1 MERINTK
8 LLCEQYNSALKQNQ
22 GKKFTS
28 SEIKKVLKSFGISGS
43 MIKRIIANEKL
54 LISFKYERGV
64 GKGNFRG
71 YSFPEKPRYIEWFQN
86 WLYPPKKNIAVADT
100 PVKISEQQAW
110 ETLIQ
115 AGIIKTKFNLNTLK
129 TKYPK
134 IYLECLEY
142 ELNTEK

>member
-1 MERINTK
+1 MERVNIK
-8 LLCEQYNSALKQNQ
+8 QLCEQYNSALKQNQ

-28 SEIKKVLKSFGISGS
+28 SEIKEVLKSFGISGS
-43 MIKRIIANEKL
+43 MIKRIIASEKL
-54 LISFKYERGV
+54 LIPFKYEGV

-86 WLYPPKKNIAVADT
+86 WLYPPKKEIAVGT
-100 PVKISEQQAW
+100 NPVKISEQQAW
-110 ETLIQ
+110 ETLVN
-115 AGIIKTKFNLNTLK
+115 AGVIKTKFNLNTLK

-142 ELNTEK
+142 ELNTNK

>member
-1 MERINTK
+1 MERINVK

-22 GKKFTS
+22 NKKFTS
-28 SEIKKVLKSFGISGS
+28 SEIKEVLKSFGVSGS

-54 LISFKYERGV
+54 LIPFKYEGGV

-86 WLYPPKKNIAVADT
+86 WLYPPKKDVAIGST

-110 ETLIQ
+110 ETLVQ
-115 AGIIKTKFNLNTLK
+115 AGVIKTKFNLNTLK

-142 ELNTEK
+142 EIVK